1 MQTPTEILSADGP
14 LAAKISGFAVRPQ
27 QQEMAEAILSA
38 LLDGNKL
45 IAEAGTGTGK
55 TFAYLVPALL
65 SGKKVIISTGTKTLQ
80 DQLFQKD
87 LPVVRNALSVPVTTA
102 LLKGR
107 SNYLCT
113 YRLNNIAPQHRLS
126 PQDTDALER
135 AKSWS
140 GQTKTGDITE
150 LSDLPEDSGVW
161 NLITSTADNCLGTEC
176 ADYNKCYLVNARRE
190 AQEADVLVVNHH
202 LLFSDMALR
211 EEGFGEV
218 LPGANAFILDEA
230 HLLPELASV
239 FFGISLG
246 SRQLNELAKDTI
258 AAQINSAGDTPELR
272 KTAEMLEKN
281 VRDMRLAMGKEI
293 RRSSWQALKDKKI
306 KSAVETVSA
315 TLQSLIGQLNIA
327 SERSKELD
335 ACAKRV
341 ELLHTRFKQITNSEE
356 ADYIHWFETYKNSFV
371 LYMTPLNVA
380 SIFQERI
387 AQYNSA
393 WIFTSATLAVGDSFD
408 HYTGHLG
415 LQGAETTQ
423 WQSPFDFENQALLY
437 MPKNLPDPNDKGYTD
452 SVIDTAVPVIEACGG
467 RTFFLFTS
475 YRALNRAAAVL
486 KEEIDYPLL
495 VQGSMPRAE
504 LLERF
509 RKLGNAVLLGTS
521 SFWEGVDVRGEALSC
536 VIIDKLPFAPPD
548 DPVLQAR
555 IDIMRRQGGNPF
567 MEYQLPNAAITLK
580 QGAGR
585 LIRDVSDTG
594 VMMLCDPRILG
605 KPYGKVFL
613 RSLPTMPLTR
623 ELSDVEHFFDN
634 QYADKDEWEEEL
646 GVV

>member
-1 MQTPTEILSADGP
+1 MQSPSEILSADGP

-38 LLDGNKL
+38 LLDGKKL

-87 LPVVRNALSVPVTTA
+87 LPVVRNALSVPVTMA

-126 PQDTDALER
+126 PQDMDAVER
-135 AKSWS
+135 AKDWS
-140 GQTKTGDITE
+140 GHTKTGDITE
-150 LSDLPEDSGVW
+150 LNDLPEDSGVW

-176 ADYNKCYLVNARRE
+176 SDYNKCYLVNARRE

-246 SRQLNELAKDTI
+246 SRQLNELAKDII

-272 KTAEMLEKN
+272 KTAEVFEKEIRN
-281 VRDMRLAMGKEI
+281 MRLAMGKEI

-306 KSAVETVSA
+306 KTAVETVRE
-315 TLQSLIGQLNIA
+315 TLKALLGQLNLA

-335 ACAKRV
+335 ACAKRAG
-341 ELLHTRFKQITNSEE
+341 LLLSRFQQITNSEE

-380 SIFQERI
+380 NIFQERI
-387 AQYNSA
+387 AQYRSA

-415 LQGAETTQ
+415 LQDTEARQ
-423 WQSPFDFENQALLY
+423 WQSPFDFSKQALLY
-437 MPKNLPDPNDKGYTD
+437 IPENLPDPNDSGYID
-452 SVIDTAVPVIEACGG
+452 SVIDAAIPVIEACGG

-495 VQGSMPRAE
+495 TQGSMPRAE

-585 LIRDVSDTG
+585 LIRDVNDTG

-613 RSLPTMPLTR
+613 RSLPVMPLTR
-623 ELSDVEHFFDN
+623 KLSDVEHFFDN
-634 QYADKDEWEEEL
+634 QYVDKDEQEEVL
-646 GVV
+646 DFI

>member
-1 MQTPTEILSADGP
+1 MQTPTEILSAEGP

-113 YRLNNIAPQHRLS
+113 YRLNNIAAQHRLS
-126 PQDTDALER
+126 PQDTDSLER
-135 AKSWS
+135 AKDWS
-140 GQTKTGDITE
+140 SQTKTGDIGE
-150 LSDLPEDSGVW
+150 LNDLPEDNGIW
-161 NLITSTADNCLGTEC
+161 NLITSTADNCLGTDC

-239 FFGISLG
+239 FFGVSLG
-246 SRQLNELAKDTI
+246 SRQLNELARDTI

-272 KTAEMLEKN
+272 KTAETFEKN

-293 RRSSWQALKDKKI
+293 RRSSWQALKDNKI
-306 KSAVETVSA
+306 KSALETVNE
-315 TLQSLIGQLNIA
+315 TLQSLIAQLNIA

-335 ACAKRV
+335 ACAKRA
-341 ELLHTRFKQITNSEE
+341 ELLHSRFKQITNSEE

-387 AQYNSA
+387 AQYHSA

-408 HYTGHLG
+408 HYTRHLG
-415 LQGAETTQ
+415 LHDTEARQ
-423 WQSPFDFENQALLY
+423 WQSPFDFEHQALLY
-437 MPKNLPDPNDKGYTD
+437 LPKNLPDPNDKSYTD
-452 SVIDTAVPVIEACGG
+452 SVIDAAVPVIEACGG

-475 YRALNRAAAVL
+475 YRALNRAAMVL

-555 IDIMRRQGGNPF
+555 IDIMRRNGGNPF

-613 RSLPTMPLTR
+613 RSLPTMPQTR

-646 GVV
+646 DFV

>member
-1 MQTPTEILSADGP
+1 MQTPTEILSTEGP
-14 LAAKISGFAVRPQ
+14 LAARISGFAVRSQ
-27 QQEMAEAILSA
+27 QQEMAESILSV
-38 LLDGNKL
+38 LLDGKKL
-45 IAEAGTGTGK
+45 VAEAGTGTGK

-87 LPVVRNALSVPVTTA
+87 LPVVRNALSVPITTA

-113 YRLNNIAPQHRLS
+113 YRLHQIAPQHKLS
-126 PQDTDALER
+126 RHDTDALQK
-135 AKSWS
+135 AKEWS
-140 GQTKTGDITE
+140 SYTKSGDIAE
-150 LSDLPEDSGVW
+150 LNNLPEDSGIW
-161 NLITSTADNCLGTEC
+161 NLITSTAENCLGSEC
-176 ADYNKCYLVNARRE
+176 EDYNKCYLVNARRQ

-230 HLLPELASV
+230 HLIPELASV
-239 FFGISLG
+239 FFGVSLS
-246 SRQLNELAKDTI
+246 SRQLTELSKDTI

-272 KTAEMLEKN
+272 KAAETFEKK
-281 VRDMRLAMGKEI
+281 VRDMRLAMGKDI
-293 RRSSWQALKDKKI
+293 RRSSWQALKEKKI
-306 KSAVETVSA
+306 NSAIKVVSES
-315 TLQSLIGQLNIA
+315 LQLLINHLNLA

-335 ACAKRV
+335 ACAKRA
-341 ELLHTRFKQITNSEE
+341 ELLQDRFRKITDNNES
-356 ADYIHWFETYKNSFV
+356 DYIHWFETFKNSFV

-380 SIFQERI
+380 NIFQERI
-387 AQYNSA
+387 AQYRSA

-408 HYTGHLG
+408 HYTDHLG
-415 LQGAETTQ
+415 LHDAETRQ
-423 WQSPFDFENQALLY
+423 WQSPFDFEHQALLY
-437 MPKNLPDPNDKGYTD
+437 IPKNLPDPNDTGYID
-452 SVIDTAVPVIEACGG
+452 SVIDAAIPVIEACGG

-475 YRALNRAAAVL
+475 YRALNRAKAVL
-486 KEEIDYPLL
+486 QEEIDYPLL
-495 VQGSMPRAE
+495 VQGSMPHAE
-504 LLERF
+504 LLESF
-509 RKLGNAVLLGTS
+509 RKTGNAVLLGTS

-555 IDIMRRQGGNPF
+555 IDIMRRNGGNPF

-585 LIRDVSDTG
+585 LIRDVNDTG

-613 RSLPTMPLTR
+613 RSLPSMPLTR
-623 ELSDVEHFFDN
+623 ELADVEYFFDN
-634 QYADKDEWEEEL
+634 QYTDKADLEEEL
-646 GVV
+646 DFV